1 MEAGDGARGR
11 EVNFCEVSE
20 RLRVVL
26 GAELVEELML
36 VKRMVHILTHS
47 HTHPH
52 IHTLSHIHPHT
63 LTFQSVL
70 EHFLHPVVN
79 NT

>member
-36 VKRMVHILTHS
+36 VKRMVHI
-47 HTHPH
+47 
-52 IHTLSHIHPHT
+52 HTLSHIHPHT